1 MPARS
6 TSRLDSTNG
15 SSHFT
20 TRENRVL
27 QTTPDLI
34 PDGLP
39 TLRLD
44 CNLLPGLRHSN
55 EYFLRLCQPL
65 RGFQDCHVTT
75 YVHRTSRAVLQ
86 VAKVEF
92 DTRANATRGAGLLT
106 IIGVD
111 HPPYSVSYFP
121 DSTDSDSQEVRS
133 EFEILS
139 DLRDLSS
146 LAVMEEDATN
156 QPARKKAKLTL
167 PIVCRICTNGIT
179 GPYSKPCL
187 RCKKPWC
194 LECVKTWFIMATKDF
209 ERMPARCCN
218 NVMHHGVAG
227 GTLSTGEY
235 EQYKLRYDEQTTA
248 NPLYCPIPTCST
260 FIPPRLID
268 STQGTVNCT
277 LCTARICTKCKQLAA
292 TDHICEEEAA
302 TVQIKALK
310 YKICPKCGT
319 AVMKMYG
326 CPHIRCVCGAHL
338 CWDCM
343 RALAVCY
350 RSPCASAI
358 EDGQYGDEGSDD
370 FTDSEDDSENA
381 GTIMGIAS
389 DTREVDPI
397 STTNAQV
404 EIAGTRNAVQ
414 AMLNVFRG
422 RRRRGPGFE
431 ERREVFRTVA
441 QPPLPLIAPETTP
454 ESATVPIVASENLSP
469 LETPA
474 SATST
479 ASIPASTIP
488 PILATP
494 LEFGNP
500 TVLNELEEPVIFSS
514 VQDERH
520 DSPESL
526 CLMESRNTTP
536 PNFLMRE
543 LPGQEAPLPDIATP
557 VAADSADTPAPM
569 GPACLA
575 VDPLAAA
582 LPFASSSNTDLHESD
597 SSTRPNPAIFPQIPI
612 IEQPSNP
619 NLDDPDLRNWEA
631 EDYDFGDEP
640 NDEAF
645 DVWGCVCTFTIL
657 KKDAVDEHWMDLKY
671 LDCMKC
677 FGEMILF
684 PAVGGGEVRRSE
696 KEKFAW
702 HCFKCGV
709 VVCGRCV
716 RDKKRWM
723 RGLIKANGREGEG
736 VE

>member
-1 MPARS
+1 MLHP
-6 TSRLDSTNG
+6 
-15 SSHFT
+15 
-20 TRENRVL
+20 
-27 QTTPDLI
+27 TPDLV
-34 PDGLP
+34 PDSLAAR

-44 CNLLPGLRHSN
+44 CTLPPGLRHSN

-65 RGFQDCHVTT
+65 RGFQDCRVTT
-75 YVHRTSRAVLQ
+75 HVHHATRAVLQ

-92 DTRANATRGAGLLT
+92 DTWANATIGAGLLT

-111 HPPYSVSYFP
+111 HPPYSVRYSP
-121 DSTDSDSQEVRS
+121 DSTDSDSEEVHS
-133 EFEILS
+133 EFDILR

-146 LAVMEEDATN
+146 LAIMNEDAIN

-194 LECVKTWFIMATKDF
+194 LECVKTWFTMATKDF
-209 ERMPARCCN
+209 ERMPARCCSI
-218 NVMHHGVAG
+218 VMHHGVAG
-227 GTLSTGEY
+227 GTLSPGEY

-248 NPLYCPIPTCST
+248 NPLYCPVPTCST

-268 STQGTVNCT
+268 STLGTVNCT
-277 LCTARICTKCKQLAA
+277 LCTARICTKCKQLAG

-302 TVQIKALK
+302 AVQIKAFN

-326 CPHIRCVCGAHL
+326 CPHVRCVCGAHV

-370 FTDSEDDSENA
+370 ITDTEDDTEDA
-381 GTIMGIAS
+381 GTIMPIAS
-389 DTREVDPI
+389 DTLEVDPI
-397 STTNAQV
+397 STANAQV

-414 AMLNVFRG
+414 AMINVFRG
-422 RRRRGPGFE
+422 RHRRGPGFE
-431 ERREVFRTVA
+431 ERRQVFRTVA
-441 QPPLPLIAPETTP
+441 HPPLPLVAPETTP
-454 ESATVPIVASENLSP
+454 ASATVAISAPENPSP
-469 LETPA
+469 LETSAPA
-474 SATST
+474 TPT
-479 ASIPASTIP
+479 ALRPASTIP

-494 LEFGNP
+494 LDFANP
-500 TVLNELEEPVIFSS
+500 TVLNELAEPITLSS
-514 VQDERH
+514 VHDESH
-520 DSPESL
+520 DSPDFL
-526 CLMESRNTTP
+526 CLTESRNITP
-536 PNFLMRE
+536 PNFLTTE
-543 LPGQEAPLPDIATP
+543 LPGQEAPLPDTASP
-557 VAADSADTPAPM
+557 VPADSADTPAPM
-569 GPACLA
+569 VAAPLA
-575 VDPLAAA
+575 ADPLAAA

-597 SSTRPNPAIFPQIPI
+597 FSTRPNPAIFPEVLIP
-612 IEQPSNP
+612 EQPANA
-619 NLDDPDLRNWEA
+619 NLDDPNLLNWEA

-640 NDEAF
+640 IDEAF
-645 DVWGCVCTFTIL
+645 DVWGCACTFSKL

-677 FGEMILF
+677 FGEVVLF
-684 PAVGGGEVRRSE
+684 PAAGGAGVRRPE
-696 KEKFAW
+696 KEKLAW

-709 VVCGRCV
+709 VVCGRCA
-716 RDKKRWM
+716 REKKGWM
-723 RGLIKANGREGEG
+723 KGLMKANEREGEG